1 MRKTYFLLLIFCFSL
16 PLTSQNIQEKSQVI
30 NVEIPVRVFSGMT
43 FIDNLAMADFEIYE
57 DGVLQDIEAVYLI
70 KKTSIER
77 SQEKKRFF
85 PRTARNYFL
94 FFEVTE
100 YSSRIGD
107 SVKYFIHNVIL
118 PDDSLTIVTPTKT
131 YRQTFEAFKH
141 NTKEELTQQL
151 TDILKKDITMGNSQY
166 RSAMMELTGLALTL
180 ASDTERGSGEDL
192 RIMDTSSSN
201 QYSHYPFDRKLQKY
215 ASILERLESLRKV
228 NQDKLLGFATYLK
241 ELEGQKYVFLLYQR
255 EFIPQI
261 EPRIMD
267 KYLDL
272 YQDSPHVTQTLKT
285 LFSFYRRDVSFNV
298 DLVKQSYAD
307 SSISIHFL
315 FLTPPSKNMPGLVFN
330 EHSEDIF
337 SAFREMALSTGGSVE
352 SSSNPE
358 YLVNQAVK
366 ASENYYLL
374 YYSPLNYKEDG
385 KFKRVEVRVKEKKYK
400 VVHRFGYFAN

>member
-1 MRKTYFLLLIFCFSL
+1 MKKIHLLLLILCLSL
-16 PLTSQNIQEKSQVI
+16 PLTSQDIQEKSQVI
-30 NVEIPVRVFSGMT
+30 NVEIPVRVFLGKT
-43 FIDNLAMADFEIYE
+43 FIDNLTIADFEIFE
-57 DGVLQDIEAVYLI
+57 EGILQDIEVVYLV
-70 KKTSIER
+70 KKRSIER
-77 SQEKKRFF
+77 SQEKKKFS

-100 YSSRIGD
+100 YSSRLGD
-107 SVKYFIHNVIL
+107 AVKYFIHNVIL
-118 PDDSLTIVTPTKT
+118 PDDSLTIVTPLKT
-131 YRQTFEAFKH
+131 YRQTTEAFKH
-141 NTKEELTQQL
+141 NTKEELTKQL

-166 RSAMMELTGLALTL
+166 RSTLIELTGLASTL
-180 ASDTERGSGEDL
+180 ASDTGRGAGEDL

-228 NQDKLLGFATYLK
+228 DQEKLLGFSNYLK

-261 EPRIMD
+261 EPRIMN
-267 KYLDL
+267 KYMDL
-272 YQDSPHVTQTLKT
+272 YQDSPHVLQTLT
-285 LFSFYRRDVSFNV
+285 SLFSFYHRDVSFNV

-315 FLTPPSKNMPGLVFN
+315 FLTPPSEHMPGLVFN

-337 SAFREMALSTGGSVE
+337 SAFREMALATGGSVE
-352 SSSNPE
+352 SSANPE
-358 YLVNQAVK
+358 YLIHQAVK

-385 KFKRVEVRVKEKKYK
+385 KFKRVEVRVKRKKYK
-400 VVHRFGYFAN
+400 VVHRYGYFAN